1 MKITRVSRRTP
12 WADLNTW
19 ANDMSRMFDSAPS
32 GRAGFWPAVN
42 VAESADEL
50 VLSAELPGMRPED
63 IDLTIENNTLTLSG
77 ERTIVREE
85 NTDLRYHVW
94 EQASGAF
101 KRSFTLPRTVRT
113 EDIAAD
119 YENGVLTV
127 RLPKSAEAKSR
138 RIEIGAAAEV

>member
-1 MKITRVSRRTP
+1 MKITRISRRNP
-12 WADLNTW
+12 WAELNDW
-19 ANDMSRMFDSAPS
+19 ASDVTRMFDSAPT
-32 GRAGFWPAVN
+32 RAGFWPAVN

-50 VLSAELPGMRPED
+50 VLSAELPGMNPDD

-85 NTDLRYHVW
+85 NTELRYHLW

-113 EDIAAD
+113 EDIAAEYD
-119 YENGVLTV
+119 NGVLTV

-138 RIEIGAAAEV
+138 RIEIAATSEV